1 MSETKKK
8 LEQILLICSK
18 CEEKAYYKGSKK
30 FCRDIHISEKIYIGC
45 GEWKKDG
52 EFILNQEFYNEIKM
66 RMKIKQ
72 VIDGLIKQ

>member
-1 MSETKKK
+1 MGGLSEEKKK

-18 CEEKAYYKGSKK
+18 CEVKVGGGL
-30 FCRDIHISEKIYIGC
+30 CRDIHISEKLFIGC

-52 EFILNQEFYNEIKM
+52 EFILNQDFYNEIKM

-72 VIDGLIKQ
+72 VIDDLIK

>member
-1 MSETKKK
+1 MSEEKKK

-18 CEEKAYYKGSKK
+18 CEVKDYKDSKK
-30 FCRDIHISEKIYIGC
+30 FCRDIPISEKISSGFGC

-52 EFILNQEFYNEIKM
+52 EFILDQDFYDEIKK

-72 VIDGLIKQ
+72 VINDLIK

>member
-1 MSETKKK
+1 MSEEKKK

-18 CEEKAYYKGSKK
+18 CEEKAYIGSSKK
-30 FCRDIHISEKIYIGC
+30 LCRDIPISEKIFIGC

-52 EFILNQEFYNEIKM
+52 ELILNQNFYNELKK

-72 VIDGLIKQ
+72 VIDDLIK